1 MLVRDLQ
8 QILGQFTDKFNKG
21 MGKVEGK
28 GNAIMYAKVYVDM
41 GNNRLSDIQKIEAHE
56 NTLIGATEG
65 IRVVLKLAPQNKSKL
80 ILQKGECM
88 FELTEE
94 QRKQLLQYMWT
105 RPYGEVAAL
114 VGLLASLKDSKKND
128 TVTPKK

>member
-41 GNNRLSDIQKIEAHE
+41 GNNRLSEIQKIEAHE

-65 IRVVLKLAPQNKSKL
+65 IRVVLKLAPQNKSKI
-80 ILQKGECM
+80 ILQKGVNMEIS
-88 FELTEE
+88 EE
-94 QRKQLLQYMWT
+94 QRKQLLSYMWG
-105 RPYGEVAAL
+105 RPYGEVAQLIAM
-114 VGLLASLKDSKKND
+114 LASLTPKKND
-128 TVTPKK
+128 SVTSKK

>member
-28 GNAIMYAKVYVDM
+28 GNAIMYAKVYVDL
-41 GNNRLSDIQKIEAHE
+41 GNNRLSEIQKIEAHE

-65 IRVVLKLAPQNKSKL
+65 IRVVFKLAPQQKSKI
-80 ILQKGECM
+80 ILQKGVNMEIS
-88 FELTEE
+88 EE
-94 QRKQLLQYMWT
+94 QRKQLLSYMWK
-105 RPYGEVAAL
+105 RPYGEVAQLIAML
-114 VGLLASLKDSKKND
+114 VSLKPIKNNSVTSKK
-128 TVTPKK
+128 

>member
-8 QILGQFTDKFNKG
+8 QVLGQFTDKFNKG

-41 GNNRLSDIQKIEAHE
+41 GNNRLSEIQKIEAHE

-65 IRVVLKLAPQNKSKL
+65 IRVVLKLAPQNKAKI

>member
-41 GNNRLSDIQKIEAHE
+41 GNNRLSEIQKIEAHE

-65 IRVVLKLAPQNKSKL
+65 IRVVFKLAPQQKSKI
-80 ILQKGECM
+80 ILQKGVNMEIS
-88 FELTEE
+88 EE
-94 QRKQLLQYMWT
+94 QRKQLLSYMWK
-105 RPYGEVAAL
+105 RPYGEVAQLIAML
-114 VGLLASLKDSKKND
+114 VSLKPIKNNSVTSKK
-128 TVTPKK
+128 

>member
-28 GNAIMYAKVYVDM
+28 GNAIMYARVYIDM
-41 GNNRLSDIQKIEAHE
+41 GNGRLSEIQKIEAHE

-65 IRVVLKLAPQNKSKL
+65 IRVVLKLTPEKKSKI
-80 ILQKGECM
+80 IL
-88 FELTEE
+88 
-94 QRKQLLQYMWT
+94 
-105 RPYGEVAAL
+105 
-114 VGLLASLKDSKKND
+114 
-128 TVTPKK
+128 

>member
-41 GNNRLSDIQKIEAHE
+41 GNNRLSEIQKIEAHE

-65 IRVVLKLAPQNKSKL
+65 IRVVLKLAPQNKAKI

-114 VGLLASLKDSKKND
+114 VALLASLKDKKND
-128 TVTPKK
+128 NVTSKE

>member
-8 QILGQFTDKFNKG
+8 QVLGQFTDKFNKG

-41 GNNRLSDIQKIEAHE
+41 GNNRLSEIQKIEAHE
-56 NTLIGATEG
+56 NTLIGAKEG
-65 IRVVLKLAPQNKSKL
+65 IRVVLKMVPQNKTKI

-94 QRKQLLQYMWT
+94 QRKQLLQYMWN
-105 RPYGEVAAL
+105 RPYGEVAKL
-114 VGLLASLKDSKKND
+114 IGMLASLKDSKKND

>member
-8 QILGQFTDKFNKG
+8 QVLGQFTDKFNKG

-28 GNAIMYAKVYVDM
+28 GNAIMYAKVYVDI
-41 GNNRLSDIQKIEAHE
+41 GNNRLSEIQKIEAHE

-80 ILQKGECM
+80 ILQKGVNM

-94 QRKQLLQYMWT
+94 QRKQLLQYLWT
-105 RPYGEVAAL
+105 RPYGEVASII
-114 VGLLASLKDSKKND
+114 GMLASLKDKKND
-128 TVTPKK
+128 SVPSKK

>member
-8 QILGQFTDKFNKG
+8 QVLGQFTDKFNKG

-41 GNNRLSDIQKIEAHE
+41 GNNRLSEIQKIEAHE
-56 NTLIGATEG
+56 NTLIGAKEG
-65 IRVVLKLAPQNKSKL
+65 IRVVLKMVPPNKSKI

-114 VGLLASLKDSKKND
+114 VALLASLKDKKND
-128 TVTPKK
+128 DVTPKE

>member
-21 MGKVEGK
+21 VGKVEGK
-28 GNAIMYAKVYVDM
+28 GNAIMYARVYVDM
-41 GNNRLSDIQKIEAHE
+41 GNNRLSEIQKIEAHE

-65 IRVVLKLAPQNKSKL
+65 VRVVLKLAPEKKSKI
-80 ILQKGECM
+80 ILQKGVDM

-94 QRKQLLQYMWT
+94 QRKQLLQYLWS
-105 RPYGEVAAL
+105 RPYGEVAAII
-114 VGLLASLKDSKKND
+114 GMLASLKDKKND
-128 TVTPKK
+128 NVTPKN